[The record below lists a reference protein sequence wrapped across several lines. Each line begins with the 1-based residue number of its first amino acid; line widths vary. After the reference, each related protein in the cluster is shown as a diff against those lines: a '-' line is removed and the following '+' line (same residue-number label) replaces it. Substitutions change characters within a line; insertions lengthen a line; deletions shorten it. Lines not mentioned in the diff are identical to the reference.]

1 MSVTMM
7 TRLMLNLHERTE
19 YGVMTLNLSE
29 MQGEL
34 DFAVDDDGISSSM
47 NELEPGSNLPLSR
60 MGSRRSELIQEV

>member
-47 NELEPGSNLPLSR
+47 NELEADSNPPPSR